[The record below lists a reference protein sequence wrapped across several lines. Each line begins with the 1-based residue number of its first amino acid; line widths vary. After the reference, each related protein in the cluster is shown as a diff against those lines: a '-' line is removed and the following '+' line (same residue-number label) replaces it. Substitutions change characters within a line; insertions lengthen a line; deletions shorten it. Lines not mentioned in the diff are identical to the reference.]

1 VLSIRLQIEFPYQ
14 REQEINMP
22 INRVIMLCIALVTLV
37 VLSGCKTEGKRQVVK
52 IGYMICNSEIETSQ
66 RFLPLTRYL
75 SDKVG
80 VEFVMV
86 PVDTNDFEKQF
97 KNGEFTFTHT
107 NSVLYV
113 ILRENQGVELLA
125 AEKRGKFGS
134 RTAGTI
140 IARKGSGITKLAD
153 IRGKRM
159 VFGPMLAPTGYLA
172 EYDLMLAAGINP
184 ENDLAGYTIPT
195 GSFKHE
201 KLIYGVLDGKYD
213 VATAPVLDLENMTRD
228 GKISPD
234 EFVILA
240 QSQPVPYCTFAVAKG
255 TDPNLVKKVK
265 DALLALKPADTAE
278 VDGERLKVLKAAWID
293 GYEELLD
300 SDYNILRE
308 MAKRV
313 NMPPY
318 QKY

>member
-1 VLSIRLQIEFPYQ
+1 MQ
-14 REQEINMP
+14 
-22 INRVIMLCIALVTLV
+22 INRVIKVCLALAALVV
-37 VLSGCKTEGKRQVVK
+37 IAGCKSGGKRQVVK
-52 IGYMICNSEIETSQ
+52 IGYMICNSEAETSQ

-80 VEFVMV
+80 VDFVMV
-86 PVDTNDFEKQF
+86 PVDTNDFEKHF

-113 ILRENQGVELLA
+113 ILRENLGIELLA

-140 IARKGSGITKLAD
+140 IARKGSGITKLSD

-184 ENDLAGYTIPT
+184 ENDLGGYTIPT
-195 GSFKHE
+195 GAFKHE
-201 KLIYGVLDGKYD
+201 KLIYGVLNGKYD
-213 VATAPVLDLENMTRD
+213 VATAPVLDLENMTRE

-234 EFVILA
+234 DFVILA

-265 DALLALKPADTAE
+265 DALLALQPTDTAE

-300 SDYNILRE
+300 SDYNLLRD

>member
-1 VLSIRLQIEFPYQ
+1 MTRRIILLLLTAALLFG
-14 REQEINMP
+14 
-22 INRVIMLCIALVTLV
+22 IA
-37 VLSGCKTEGKRQVVK
+37 GCKNEGNRPVVK
-52 IGYMICNSEIETSQ
+52 IGYMLCNSEQETSQ

-80 VEFVMV
+80 VDFVMV
-86 PVDTNDFEKQF
+86 PVDTNDFDKRF

-107 NSVLYV
+107 NSILYI
-113 ILRENQGVELLA
+113 ILREHHGVELVA
-125 AEKRGKFGS
+125 SEKRGKFGS
-134 RTAGTI
+134 RTAGSI
-140 IARKGSGITKLAD
+140 IARKDSGITKLSD

-159 VFGPMLAPTGYLA
+159 AFGPMLAPTGYLA

-184 ENDLAGYTIPT
+184 ENDLGHYTIPS

-201 KLIYGVLDGKYD
+201 KLIYGVLYGQYD
-213 VATAPVLDLENMTRD
+213 VAAAPVLDIETMTRE
-228 GKISPD
+228 GKISTD
-234 EFVILA
+234 DIVILA
-240 QSQPVPYCTFAVAKG
+240 QSVPVPYCTFAVAKG
-255 TDPNLVKKVK
+255 TDPALVKKVK
-265 DALLALKPADTAE
+265 DALMSLKPSDTAE
-278 VDGERLKVLKAAWID
+278 VDGETLKVMKAAWID

-300 SDYNILRE
+300 SDYDPLRE

>member
-1 VLSIRLQIEFPYQ
+1 MMTQ
-14 REQEINMP
+14 RI
-22 INRVIMLCIALVTLV
+22 ILLLLTATLLFGIA
-37 VLSGCKTEGKRQVVK
+37 GCKNDGKRPVVK
-52 IGYMICNSEIETSQ
+52 IGYMLCNSEQETSQ

-80 VEFVMV
+80 VDFVMV
-86 PVDTNDFEKQF
+86 PVDTNDFDKRF

-107 NSVLYV
+107 NSILYI
-113 ILRENQGVELLA
+113 ILREHHGVELLA
-125 AEKRGKFGS
+125 SEKRGKFGS
-134 RTAGTI
+134 RTAGSI
-140 IARKGSGITKLAD
+140 IARKDSGITKLSD

-159 VFGPMLAPTGYLA
+159 AFGPMLAPTGYLA

-184 ENDLAGYTIPT
+184 ENDLGHYTIPS

-201 KLIYGVLDGKYD
+201 KLIYGVLYGQYD
-213 VATAPVLDLENMTRD
+213 VAAAPVLDIETMTRE
-228 GKISPD
+228 GKISTD
-234 EFVILA
+234 DIVILA
-240 QSQPVPYCTFAVAKG
+240 QSVPVPYCTFAVAKG
-255 TDPNLVKKVK
+255 TDPALVKKVK
-265 DALLALKPADTAE
+265 DALMALKPSDTAE
-278 VDGERLKVLKAAWID
+278 VDGETLKVMKAAWID

-300 SDYNILRE
+300 SDYDPLRE